1 MTLDQ
6 MPTYLELLAKVDH
19 LMREAE
25 ERDRALDE
33 ALRDKEL
40 ALFHLEQVKGQIAA
54 LFGNLARTIKGH
66 EEHHAI
72 TYTLETVDT
81 SPRASVEHYKA
92 EVA

>member
-33 ALRDKEL
+33 ALRDKER
-40 ALFHLEQVKGQIAA
+40 ALFHLDQVQGQLAA

-66 EEHHAI
+66 EERHTI
-72 TYTLETVDT
+72 TYTLDVADT
-81 SPRASVEHYKA
+81 SVRASVEHYKA